1 MKKARFYMT
10 LVAILAIN
18 MTMTAQFTE
27 AERITHNVLSGL
39 NSVLE
44 SQERKQKAELFARE
58 KAQFKPAFD
67 ETMEEARE
75 LEEEGKFADALAKY
89 EEAAKLNW
97 NYEYSDQR
105 NLTRKI
111 TSLYGPAGRTEDG
124 PSVLNNSKVTLS
136 DYSGYRFMREN
147 PICKPS
153 KHAVR
158 IQILRVCCSDTET
171 RIEMEC
177 ESVKMNV
184 NANINPDAYIKGK
197 KSGKL
202 GIVSTQNIT
211 VEPARTIIEQ
221 PYQKLRFALIFPPL
235 SLEDTEFELKESS
248 WWHFKKIPCK

>member
-10 LVAILAIN
+10 LVALLAIN

-27 AERITHNVLSGL
+27 AERITHNVLNGL

-75 LEEEGKFADALAKY
+75 FEEEGKFADALAKY

-124 PSVLNNSKVTLS
+124 PSVLNNSKVTLLQAWQECQKHS
-136 DYSGYRFMREN
+136 DCAR
-147 PICKPS
+147 
-153 KHAVR
+153 VL
-158 IQILRVCCSDTET
+158 LRH
-171 RIEMEC
+171 R
-177 ESVKMNV
+177 
-184 NANINPDAYIKGK
+184 DAYRNGM
-197 KSGKL
+197 
-202 GIVSTQNIT
+202 
-211 VEPARTIIEQ
+211 
-221 PYQKLRFALIFPPL
+221 
-235 SLEDTEFELKESS
+235 
-248 WWHFKKIPCK
+248 